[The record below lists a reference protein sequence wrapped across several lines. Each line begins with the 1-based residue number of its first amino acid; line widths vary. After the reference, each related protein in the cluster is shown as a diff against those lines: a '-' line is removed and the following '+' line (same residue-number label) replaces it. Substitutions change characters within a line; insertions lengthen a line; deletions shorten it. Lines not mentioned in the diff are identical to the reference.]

1 VGVGVGVG
9 VGLLLIAG
17 ALFFWWRREK
27 AKKNPPNQKQLQ
39 RGQKHFRELEGEG
52 TTSQPHEIGGNSTA
66 AASPKEILSTEILE
80 VSAAKNHAQ
89 GDLNAAELDTI
100 SATEDRN
107 NSPSPVLSPASIVV
121 PSPVFQNETLT
132 TTSGN
137 PSTNELAEE
146 ADIAVQELGLINLR
160 KRALAAQA
168 EALGSSPESRAG
180 RQGEEYRELLQRE
193 ARIATRLEEIESQHR
208 SHN

>member
-1 VGVGVGVG
+1 M
-9 VGLLLIAG
+9 AA

-27 AKKNPPNQKQLQ
+27 AKNNPSYQEQLQ
-39 RGQKHFRELEGEG
+39 KGQKHFRELEGEG
-52 TTSQPHEIGGNSTA
+52 TTHQLHEISGNSSA
-66 AASPKEILSTEILE
+66 AANPKEILSTEIFE

-89 GDLNAAELDTI
+89 GDLLAAELDTI
-100 SATEDRN
+100 SATEDRKD
-107 NSPSPVLSPASIVV
+107 SLSPVLSPAPIVV
-121 PSPVFQNETLT
+121 SSPAFPKETVT
-132 TTSGN
+132 STSGN
-137 PSTNELAEE
+137 LSTNELAEE

-168 EALGSSPESRAG
+168 EALNSSPESRPG

-208 SHN
+208 SIN